1 METKIRCSKCGQ
13 KADVMAVYKAKVL
26 CFHCFIQQNKT
37 LSQYLVHYLTER
49 HRIKSTPPPPGP
61 GSEPFGGELGRPL
74 RVMYVPE
81 PGSGKK
87 PRLIARLKVIKVK
100 AEVWVGSIEKI
111 PPKKQKAT

>member
-1 METKIRCSKCGQ
+1 
-13 KADVMAVYKAKVL
+13 
-26 CFHCFIQQNKT
+26 
-37 LSQYLVHYLTER
+37 
-49 HRIKSTPPPPGP
+49 
-61 GSEPFGGELGRPL
+61 
-74 RVMYVPE
+74 MYVPE